1 MPSGPHRYEPQKGLA
16 SAVRTLRE
24 RGGLSRAELAERA
37 RISTSWL
44 SRIESG
50 AYDPSWG
57 SMRRVARGLGVSM
70 EVLSEVA
77 EENEGGEHQ
86 V

>member
-1 MPSGPHRYEPQKGLA
+1 MPSGPRPYEPQKGLA
-16 SAVRTLRE
+16 QAVRTLRE
-24 RGGLSRAELAERA
+24 RAGLTPSELAERA
-37 RISTSWL
+37 GTSTSWL

-57 SMRRVARGLGVSM
+57 SMRRVAGGLGVSM

-77 EENEGGEHQ
+77 EENEQ
-86 V
+86 RKD

>member
-37 RISTSWL
+37 GISTSWL